1 MDADQ
6 MLKRFWMGSGESEEI
21 NGTNASKPMFNLNGN
36 QLIFASAN
44 GGVTYD
50 EDLNSKYLNF
60 VYFLAQT

>member
-6 MLKRFWMGSGESEEI
+6 MLKRFWMGSEESEETV
-21 NGTNASKPMFNLNGN
+21 GTSANKPMFNLNGN

-50 EDLNSKYLNF
+50 EDLNSKSLNL